1 MEWKEFLPGSS
12 LSHLGLRSRNNDLSY
27 CSGACIVATTSVS
40 MELLPCAASSTW
52 TWVNQL
58 LTLVQWLGWCRTT
71 TYYNFETWSHLGHL
85 FARFA
90 MTSWKK
96 YWAAWGFLFWK
107 RSVSPSPLG
116 VFLVCFGFVFG
127 WVCLFWIWKT
137 PGFLL
142 SPILQ
147 YVGIAN
153 QWQNVFDD
161 RQSLERARHELKKK
175 AVVQQRWKLDCS
187 DLEKRAPNFS

>member
-1 MEWKEFLPGSS
+1 
-12 LSHLGLRSRNNDLSY
+12 
-27 CSGACIVATTSVS
+27 

-58 LTLVQWLGWCRTT
+58 VTLVQWLGWCRTT

-90 MTSWKK
+90 MTSW
-96 YWAAWGFLFWK
+96 
-107 RSVSPSPLG
+107 RSTERPEDFFSESVVSDLVPWVSSCDVL
-116 VFLVCFGFVFG
+116 VLFLVGFV
-127 WVCLFWIWKT
+127 LFWIWKT

-153 QWQNVFDD
+153 QRQNVLMTV
-161 RQSLERARHELKKK
+161 RASSVHGMSSKKNYSIGQGLVVSVVCCLGVGLLCLSSSLTFPFES
-175 AVVQQRWKLDCS
+175 VV
-187 DLEKRAPNFS
+187 